1 MCYDVFTRCASYFEA
16 FYYSYMNSF
25 YGKMEVDFMAQW
37 QPSIFTPD
45 KAADQRRTAAYLSAK
60 TISQSLNRTFL
71 SSLFEQIF
79 NSPSEHYPFTM
90 HLMGQTIQT
99 PVCWRLQPSAVRFSL
114 DIAMTVPNW
123 RYPWTSFWNWLHS
136 WWYPGTD
143 YIWDSSWYSQA
154 MVQKCRALS
163 EFRRIYWENVT
174 VSRENCPA
182 KCLFKHIAGQFLKL
196 KCFANIFIE
205 FHCASAAVI

>member
-1 MCYDVFTRCASYFEA
+1 
-16 FYYSYMNSF
+16 
-25 YGKMEVDFMAQW
+25 MAQW
-37 QPSIFTPD
+37 QPSTFTPD
-45 KAADQRRTAAYLSAK
+45 KTADTAAYAASLSA
-60 TISQSLNRTFL
+60 SELLNHWTELFYPVCSNRFL
-71 SSLFEQIF
+71 IPHQK
-79 NSPSEHYPFTM
+79 HYPFTM
-90 HLMGQTIQT
+90 QLMGRTIQT

-136 WWYPGTD
+136 WWYPGTV

-154 MVQKCRALS
+154 LVQKCRALS
-163 EFRRIYWENVT
+163 EFRRIHWENVT